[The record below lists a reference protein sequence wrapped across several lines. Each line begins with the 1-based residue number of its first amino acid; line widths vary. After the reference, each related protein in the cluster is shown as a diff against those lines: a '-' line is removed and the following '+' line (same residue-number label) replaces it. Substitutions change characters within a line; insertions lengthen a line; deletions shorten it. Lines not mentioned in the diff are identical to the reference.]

1 MMITVALHA
10 QGMTLAKCVF
20 NSLTSER
27 GGGRRR
33 RSATLVMIAVV
44 TVMLAAHFLEIV
56 VWAAF
61 FVITK
66 ILPDPDAAMFF
77 SINSYT
83 ALGASGIV
91 LESRWRG
98 IAGIET
104 MVSMLMFGWSTA
116 VLANAG
122 QKLQNDA

>member
-1 MMITVALHA
+1 MMVTVALHA
-10 QGMTLAKCVF
+10 QGMTLAKWVF
-20 NSLTSER
+20 NSLTDH
-27 GGGRRR
+27 R
-33 RSATLVMIAVV
+33 RSDGRERSSTLVMIAVV
-44 TVMLAAHFLEIV
+44 AVMLATHFLEIV
-56 VWAAF
+56 AWAVF
-61 FVITK
+61 FVLTD
-66 ILPDPDAAMFF
+66 ILPNPDAAMFF

-122 QKLQNDA
+122 QKLNSE

>member
-10 QGMTLAKCVF
+10 QGMTLAKWVF
-20 NSLTSER
+20 NSLTNDC
-27 GGGRRR
+27 GGSRCR

-56 VWAAF
+56 VWVAF

-83 ALGASGIV
+83 VLGASGIV
-91 LESRWRG
+91 LEGRWRG

-122 QKLQNDA
+122 QKLQSD

>member
-1 MMITVALHA
+1 MMVTVALHA
-10 QGMTLAKCVF
+10 QGMTLAKWVF
-20 NSLTSER
+20 NSLTGDRQS
-27 GGGRRR
+27 GRRR
-33 RSATLVMIAVV
+33 RSPTLVMIAVV

-56 VWAAF
+56 VWAVF
-61 FVITK
+61 FVVTD
-66 ILPDPDAAMFF
+66 ILPNPDAAMFF

-91 LESRWRG
+91 LEGRWRG

-122 QKLQNDA
+122 QKLQNDD